1 MAPLCHPE
9 AKALSEHDFRHKNV
23 QCLPERGLAAGRLQL
38 EGGHVT
44 RGVNVAPGLWMVN
57 CAPLPFSPTELS
69 HRPPVGTTYIPPL
82 LGRPDQRQSGLGVHA
97 LSRLSQG
104 GWGYRSGLPA
114 LLRAAWGVGGGSAST
129 APALPPPPT
138 DNKDIL
144 LMLSDM
150 DINAIAGTLKLYFRE
165 LPEPLLTDRLY
176 PAFMEG
182 IGEQRQ
188 GSEGW
193 AEPGLPDQQ
202 RE

>member
-1 MAPLCHPE
+1 MGAERGPGWCPQAAAKQTCSGNLGVGGKLGTGWHMAPLCHPE

-129 APALPPPPT
+129 APALPPPPQIT
-138 DNKDIL
+138 RT
-144 LMLSDM
+144 SC
-150 DINAIAGTLKLYFRE
+150 
-165 LPEPLLTDRLY
+165 
-176 PAFMEG
+176 
-182 IGEQRQ
+182 
-188 GSEGW
+188 
-193 AEPGLPDQQ
+193 
-202 RE
+202 